1 MEKQIPFF
9 FALQIPAQFGNVK
22 ITYLISENCHTKGE
36 TCASYPHCH
45 DDYELR
51 YLTSGQGVQI
61 INGNRHELHAGNLLV
76 MHPGEYHNQPS
87 DSFTPDIA
95 QYSIRFSVKPLGGNK
110 SGEEQIKSYTTI
122 TRVLDSLHILEDP
135 HQTLLAD
142 FQAITQEIRKRSY
155 GYFYAAQ
162 SHCNILMTNL
172 LRLCD
177 CNEKDI
183 MPADELRYN
192 GRLKVNIDN
201 FFLYQYQNNVKLT
214 DLAASI
220 NISERHA
227 SRHIKRLFGINFSAK
242 LLEYRLQQAKFQLI
256 YTDKEISSI
265 ATDCGFQSPTYFAYS
280 FRKETGI
287 TPSEFRK
294 KNSSLKKDTSNIEPF
309 LPKSHEQQ
317 TK

>member
-1 MEKQIPFF
+1 MEKQIPVF
-9 FALQIPAQFGNVK
+9 FALQIPAQFGNVR
-22 ITYLISENCHTKGE
+22 ITYLITENCHTKGE
-36 TCASYPHCH
+36 SCVSYPHCH

-51 YLTSGQGVQI
+51 YLTDGQGVQI
-61 INGNRHELHAGNLLV
+61 INGCRYELRAGDLLV
-76 MHPGEYHNQPS
+76 LHPGEYHTQPN
-87 DSFTPDIA
+87 DSYTPDIA
-95 QYSIRFSVKPLGGNK
+95 QYSIRFSVKPLGGSK
-110 SGEEQIKSYTTI
+110 SGEEQIKSYNSI
-122 TRVLDSLHILEDP
+122 TRVLNSLHILKDP
-135 HQTLLAD
+135 HQTLLPA
-142 FQAITQEIRKRSY
+142 FRAITQEIRNRSY

-177 CNEKDI
+177 CSEKDI
-183 MPADELRYN
+183 VPADELRYN

-201 FFLYQYQNNVKLT
+201 FFLYQYQNNVKLA
-214 DLAASI
+214 DLAAAI

-227 SRHIKRLFGINFSAK
+227 SRHIQRLFGINFSAK
-242 LLEYRLQQAKFQLI
+242 LLEYRIQQAKFQLI
-256 YTDKEISSI
+256 YTEKEISTI

-309 LPKSHEQQ
+309 LPKPRDLQAR
-317 TK
+317 

>member
-1 MEKQIPFF
+1 MKKQIPLF

-22 ITYLISENCHTKGE
+22 ITYLISENSYTKGE
-36 TCASYPHCH
+36 SCTSYPHCH

-51 YLTSGQGVQI
+51 YLTAGSGVQI
-61 INGNRHELHAGNLLV
+61 INGNRYELKTGDLLV
-76 MHPGEYHNQPS
+76 LHPGEYHNQPNDAFS
-87 DSFTPDIA
+87 TDIE
-95 QYSIRFSVKPLGGNK
+95 QYSIRFSVKALGGNK
-110 SGEEQIKSYTTI
+110 SEEKHIKSYTAI
-122 TRVLDSLHILEDP
+122 TKVLDSLHILDDCER
-135 HQTLLAD
+135 TLLPA
-142 FQAITQEIRKRSY
+142 FQAITQEIRNRSY

-162 SHCNILMTNL
+162 AQCNILMTNL
-172 LRLCD
+172 MRLCK
-177 CNEKDI
+177 CSEKDI
-183 MPADELRYN
+183 IPADELQYS

-201 FFLYQYQNNVKLT
+201 FFLYQYQNNVKLA
-214 DLAASI
+214 DLATAI

-242 LLEYRLQQAKFQLI
+242 LLEYRLQQAKFQLV
-256 YTDKEISSI
+256 YTDKEISTI

-294 KNSSLKKDTSNIEPF
+294 KNSFLKKGSSNIEPF

-317 TK
+317 PK